1 MKKLL
6 LALALLLPAASC
18 MSGVANE
25 REITDV
31 KWSICSGSPE
41 DFMIVR
47 EAYVYGQVAK
57 GATFTVRV
65 VGKYLQEALIETA
78 KCTVKYGFLTVM
90 DEEIYRPTV
99 CTKDRQFDISKS
111 ALFPLEPLDGGYKV
125 TFRYFNEIGI
135 EKGCWLI
142 NFKIK

>member
-1 MKKLL
+1 MKSSNSVGFLI
-6 LALALLLPAASC
+6 LAMWMISQIAAKD
-18 MSGVANE
+18 
-25 REITDV
+25 IYDV
-31 KWSICSGSPE
+31 KWTTCSGLPP
-41 DFMIVR
+41 DFMVVDQ
-47 EAYVYGQVAK
+47 AFVYGDIQK
-57 GATFTVRV
+57 GGVFTMRMI
-65 VGKYLQEALIETA
+65 GTYLQDAIIEVA
-78 KCTVKYGFLTVM
+78 QITVKYGFLTVM

>member
-1 MKKLL
+1 
-6 LALALLLPAASC
+6 

-99 CTKDRQFDISKS
+99 CTKDEEFDKVRE
-111 ALFPLEPLDGGYKV
+111 AVFPLDPLDGAYKV
-125 TFRYFNEIGI
+125 IFKYFDEFGTEWGCFLITFR
-135 EKGCWLI
+135 
-142 NFKIK
+142 IKLRSKP